1 MIISKDAEKAFDK
14 ILHPFIIKTLFKW
27 KKSQW
32 NIITDTYDKSTANII
47 LNIVKLK
54 AFPLRSGT
62 RYEYLILPLLF
73 SIVLE
78 ILGTTVRQG
87 KRNKMNL
94 NQKGRSKTATVG
106 RWQHTIHR
114 KSLKWHK
121 ETTRAHQWIK
131 VVGYRINIW
140 KYVAFLHSSN

>member
-1 MIISKDAEKAFDK
+1 MIK
-14 ILHPFIIKTLFKW
+14 
-27 KKSQW
+27 
-32 NIITDTYDKSTANII
+32 DTYDKSTANII

-106 RWQHTIHR
+106 R
-114 KSLKWHK
+114 
-121 ETTRAHQWIK
+121 
-131 VVGYRINIW
+131 
-140 KYVAFLHSSN
+140 